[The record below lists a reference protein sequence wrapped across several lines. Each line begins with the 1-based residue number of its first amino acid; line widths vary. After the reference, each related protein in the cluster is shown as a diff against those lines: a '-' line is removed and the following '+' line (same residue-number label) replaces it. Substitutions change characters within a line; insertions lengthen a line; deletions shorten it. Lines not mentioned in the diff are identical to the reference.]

1 MTQRRFRNLIGAA
14 ALALAAGSPLNGQA
28 AENLP
33 STQTATPAEAQD
45 VADNFAFEKAKGDR
59 LTVPVS
65 IDGKGPYRFL
75 VDTGAER
82 TVISEELARELS
94 LGAGADARMHTMSG
108 VGNVDTVII
117 PKLKVSARTVKGIN
131 APALSRYHLGA
142 EGMLGVDSLQSQ
154 RVLFDF
160 VKNSMTIS
168 PSRVE
173 EEHYDGDTIV
183 VTARSK
189 FGRLILADAR
199 ADGQKVWVII
209 DTGSQVTIGNEAL
222 RRKLSKKKR
231 LPPTVPIQLVS
242 VTGGTVQADYT
253 RISGL
258 IMGGVTLTDMPI
270 AFTDAHPFRK
280 LGLTDKP
287 AMLLGMDALGV
298 FDRVTVDFANR
309 RVRFSVP
316 DAVNG
321 SQRSLAAN
329 LGKTSA
335 IR

>member
-1 MTQRRFRNLIGAA
+1 MTRRLFRNLICASALGLTAGGPLSGQSVVAPPAVEAPAA
-14 ALALAAGSPLNGQA
+14 A
-28 AENLP
+28 
-33 STQTATPAEAQD
+33 AQD
-45 VADNFAFEKAKGDR
+45 VADNFAFEKEKNDR

-108 VGNVDTVII
+108 VGNVETVII
-117 PKLKVSARTVKGIN
+117 PKLRVSARTVKGIN

-160 VKNSMTIS
+160 VKKNMTIS
-168 PSRVE
+168 PSRLE

-209 DTGSQVTIGNEAL
+209 DTGSQVSVGNEAL
-222 RRKLSKKKR
+222 RRKLAKKKR
-231 LPPTVPIQLVS
+231 LAPTTPIELVS
-242 VTGGTVQADYT
+242 VTGGIVPADYT
-253 RISGL
+253 KISGL
-258 IMGGVTLTDMPI
+258 VMGGVTLTDMPI
-270 AFTDAHPFRK
+270 AFADVHPFRK

-298 FDRVTVDFANR
+298 FDRVSVDFANR

-316 DAVNG
+316 DAM
-321 SQRSLAAN
+321 SRDQTRLAGLKPTMPA
-329 LGKTSA
+329 L
-335 IR
+335 R

>member
-1 MTQRRFRNLIGAA
+1 MTRRLFRNLICASALTLTAGA
-14 ALALAAGSPLNGQA
+14 PLSGQSVGDPPA
-28 AENLP
+28 VG
-33 STQTATPAEAQD
+33 TAPASAQD
-45 VADNFAFEKAKGDR
+45 VADNFAFEKVKGDR
-59 LTVPVS
+59 MTVPVS

-108 VGNVDTVII
+108 VGTVETVII

-142 EGMLGVDSLQSQ
+142 EGMLGVDSLQTQ

-160 VKNSMTIS
+160 VKNTMTVS
-168 PSRVE
+168 PSRLNE
-173 EEHYDGDTIV
+173 ERTDPDTIV

-209 DTGSQVTIGNEAL
+209 DTGSQVSIGNEAL
-222 RRKLSKKKR
+222 RRKLAKKKR
-231 LPPTVPIQLVS
+231 LAPTVPIELIS
-242 VTGGTVQADYT
+242 VTGGVVKADYT
-253 RISGL
+253 KISGL

-270 AFTDAHPFRK
+270 AFADVHPFRK
-280 LGLTDKP
+280 LGLTDQP
-287 AMLLGMDALGV
+287 ALLLGMDALGV
-298 FDRVTVDFANR
+298 FDRVSVDFANR
-309 RVRFSVP
+309 KVRFAIP
-316 DAVNG
+316 DAMN
-321 SQRSLAAN
+321 RDATRMAA
-329 LGKTSA
+329 LDPAVSA
-335 IR
+335 VR